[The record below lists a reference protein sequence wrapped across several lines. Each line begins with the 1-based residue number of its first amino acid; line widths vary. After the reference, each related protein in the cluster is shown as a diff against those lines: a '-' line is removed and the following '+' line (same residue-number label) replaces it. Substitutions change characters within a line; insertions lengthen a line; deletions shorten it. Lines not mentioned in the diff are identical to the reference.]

1 MSIWNLLKEMDTLQS
16 QLNEMSRFGGYSG
29 WPKMAFLPGV
39 SARHFPLMNVSGDD
53 QNIYVEALAPGLET
67 ESLKVSAVRDKLT
80 ITGEKAQTKVDEEK
94 FHRSERAAGKFT
106 RAIELPSPIDPDKVS
121 AEYKLGIL
129 TITLPKAEEAK
140 PRQIDIKVD

>member
-16 QLNEMSRFGGYSG
+16 QLNDMSKFGGFSG

-39 SARHFPLMNVSGDD
+39 SARHFPLLNVSTDD

-67 ESLKVSAVRDKLT
+67 DSLKVSAVRDRLT
-80 ITGEKAQTKVDEEK
+80 ISGEKAKSKIDEEK
-94 FHRSERAAGKFT
+94 YHRNERATGKFT
-106 RAIELPSPIDPDKVS
+106 RTIELPTAIDPAKVE
-121 AEYKLGIL
+121 AEYKLGII

-140 PRQIDIKVD
+140 PRQIDIKLD

>member
-1 MSIWNLLKEMDTLQS
+1 METLQS
-16 QLNEMSRFGGYSG
+16 QLGDLSKFSGFGS

-39 SARHFPLMNVSGDD
+39 SARHFPLMNVSTDD
-53 QNIYVEALAPGLET
+53 QNIYVEALAPGLAT
-67 ESLKVSAVRDKLT
+67 ESLKVSALRDKLT
-80 ITGEKAQTKVDEEK
+80 ISGEKSPTKVAEDK

-106 RAIELPSPIDPDKVS
+106 RTIELPVPINADKVA

-140 PRQIDIKVD
+140 PRQIEIKID

>member
-16 QLNEMSRFGGYSG
+16 QLNDMSKFGGFSG

-39 SARHFPLMNVSGDD
+39 SARHFPLLNVSTDD

-67 ESLKVSAVRDKLT
+67 ESLKVSAVRDRLT
-80 ITGEKAQTKVDEEK
+80 VSGEKAKSKIDEEK
-94 FHRSERAAGKFT
+94 FHRNERAAGRFT
-106 RAIELPSPIDPDKVS
+106 RTIELPAPIDPEKVE

-140 PRQIDIKVD
+140 PRQIDIKLD